1 MQRVLVASM
10 MALLVALSGCSRPAA
25 PEASES
31 PKATGTAEASG
42 TAESSQP
49 EAAEPEASGDA
60 VRYLSLG
67 DSVTQGVGAPDE
79 QTGSFPALLAEK
91 WRGEG
96 CEVELQNA
104 GISGYTAG
112 QVLDE
117 QVPQIEEFKPT
128 LITFQS
134 GGNDLV
140 NGVTPDD
147 YRSDVQAV
155 LDAATGSGARV
166 IVLAQNEWFRAPG
179 GQGYTTPEA
188 AG

>member
-1 MQRVLVASM
+1 MQRVHVASM
-10 MALLVALSGCSRPAA
+10 MALLVALSGCSRSAT
-25 PEASES
+25 PEAPES
-31 PKATGTAEASG
+31 PKATGTAEA
-42 TAESSQP
+42 TESS
-49 EAAEPEASGDA
+49 EASEASPRPEASGDA
-60 VRYLSLG
+60 IRYLSLG
-67 DSVTQGVGAPDE
+67 DSLTQGVGAPDE

-104 GISGYTAG
+104 GISGYTAA

-140 NGVTPDD
+140 NG
-147 YRSDVQAV
+147 
-155 LDAATGSGARV
+155 
-166 IVLAQNEWFRAPG
+166 
-179 GQGYTTPEA
+179 
-188 AG
+188 